1 LEETLYYAN
10 LCEND
15 SKFLWERH
23 LGLQSTYLEQGAKY
37 NTNWEFVNL
46 SELSSWW
53 EQTYNKKWLRNNVSK
68 ERPITKE
75 SYTEEQWNRV
85 LKYLEKDIELW
96 KNYENKIKDSK

>member
-1 LEETLYYAN
+1 M
-10 LCEND
+10 
-15 SKFLWERH
+15 
-23 LGLQSTYLEQGAKY
+23 EQGAKF

-46 SELSSWW
+46 SDLSTWW

-85 LKYLEKDIELW
+85 LKFLEKDIELW
-96 KNYENKIKDSK
+96 KNYEKKIKDSK